1 MDVLTVELSDTERMD
16 EAEPEEV
23 EDGSH
28 NKQGRPIRTQ
38 TDHRKL
44 YWTERRQRKNRFKK
58 AESEASKAKPSKP
71 KSSKPKVRSEV
82 VVVAK
87 QAVTIKQPG
96 PDAEKANLDKK
107 KKKKKSIEA
116 KRRAR
121 QKQRLARREEDRKVR
136 ALMGDP
142 CPEVND
148 DEDEADMPKNDT
160 FANIGVPPCFWDNLS
175 DDDVDYHIDEDAL
188 EPPEPDDDFRW
199 RPKSKPKST
208 GQDQTT
214 GMVNQRPIW
223 NVLRPLELRAMAL
236 ARRLSCEKELVPMP
250 KVSEAKAEQ
259 KVEALRVFNPPKQK
273 VIAYGAAG
281 HFTHNR
287 IDRDLEDFYKSVYK
301 YHFFSFDTEGNGEL
315 VFTKGPN
322 RGKPGRSILVLGSP
336 AGDVIVFY
344 DPSDISQKLR
354 NLFAD
359 PTVLKLQSGIEHDV
373 ALLPFRIFG
382 LVDSGCFVPFLDN
395 ASPAFGIKR
404 LHELVYPDGPK
415 RVDFKY
421 HPFKKSYV
429 NETFHLVHEKR

>member
-1 MDVLTVELSDTERMD
+1 MADILTVELSDTERMD
-16 EAEPEEV
+16 EAEPEVQEV

-28 NKQGRPIRTQ
+28 NKQGRSIRTQ

-58 AESEASKAKPSKP
+58 AES
-71 KSSKPKVRSEV
+71 SKPKVRSEV

-87 QAVTIKQPG
+87 QAVTMKQPD
-96 PDAEKANLDKK
+96 PDTEKANLNK

-121 QKQRLARREEDRKVR
+121 QKQRLARREEDRKIR

-208 GQDQTT
+208 GQDQTA

-236 ARRLSCEKELVPMP
+236 ARRLSCEKDLVPMP
-250 KVSEAKAEQ
+250 KVSEA
-259 KVEALRVFNPPKQK
+259 RMW
-273 VIAYGAAG
+273 
-281 HFTHNR
+281 
-287 IDRDLEDFYKSVYK
+287 S
-301 YHFFSFDTEGNGEL
+301 FFWMS
-315 VFTKGPN
+315 KG
-322 RGKPGRSILVLGSP
+322 KK
-336 AGDVIVFY
+336 F
-344 DPSDISQKLR
+344 
-354 NLFAD
+354 
-359 PTVLKLQSGIEHDV
+359 
-373 ALLPFRIFG
+373 
-382 LVDSGCFVPFLDN
+382 FL
-395 ASPAFGIKR
+395 I
-404 LHELVYPDGPK
+404 
-415 RVDFKY
+415 
-421 HPFKKSYV
+421 
-429 NETFHLVHEKR
+429 